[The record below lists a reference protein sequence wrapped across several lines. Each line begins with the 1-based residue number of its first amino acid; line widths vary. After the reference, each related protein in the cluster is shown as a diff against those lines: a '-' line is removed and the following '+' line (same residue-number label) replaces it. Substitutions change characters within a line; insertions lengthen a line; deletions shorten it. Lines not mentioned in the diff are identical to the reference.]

1 MKIAFILFEQVTSLD
16 FVGFYDGVTR
26 LKSMGFI
33 DELSWDLCGY
43 DEQVNDDRGITYKID
58 KIRPNLSDYDLIF
71 IPGGMGT
78 RTLIHDNKF
87 IQWLKTAKE
96 VRYKVSV
103 CTGSLLLGASG
114 FLEGKKA
121 TTHPNAFDLLRL
133 YTQSVKTERIVRDG
147 NTITGGGVAT
157 SVDLGLYM
165 CELLAGKEAVMK
177 IQKQM
182 DYPYYNV
189 EVVTQ

>member
-1 MKIAFILFEQVTSLD
+1 MAV
-16 FVGFYDGVTR
+16 
-26 LKSMGFI
+26 M
-33 DELSWDLCGY
+33 
-43 DEQVNDDRGITYKID
+43 ID

-96 VRYKVSV
+96 VQYKVSV
-103 CTGSLLLGASG
+103 CTDSLLLGASG

-121 TTHPNAFDLLRL
+121 TTHPNALDLLRL